1 MSPLHPVENFFILSA
16 MGNLS
21 LDTSTGCAS
30 PVPRHGYRPGGVVH
44 PGRRHYG
51 LMPRR
56 CDTAWPVPMPRVQAT
71 GEDLDKIS
79 SKSHPMMMM
88 VMCGHTRTVVS
99 RCVSCV
105 TCPLSARVP
114 SPGHRIKIAASA
126 AIAESCSRTRTN
138 LPVEA

>member
-1 MSPLHPVENFFILSA
+1 MSPLHPVEIFFILSA

-21 LDTSTGCAS
+21 LDTPTGCAS
-30 PVPRHGYRPGGVVH
+30 PVPRHGYRPGRVVH

-56 CDTAWPVPMPRVQAT
+56 YDTAWPVPMPRVQAT

-88 VMCGHTRTVVS
+88 VMCVGYVNGGQPLRVLCYLPS
-99 RCVSCV
+99 E
-105 TCPLSARVP
+105 CPSA
-114 SPGHRIKIAASA
+114 
-126 AIAESCSRTRTN
+126 
-138 LPVEA
+138 

>member
-16 MGNLS
+16 MGNLI
-21 LDTSTGCAS
+21 LDTPTGCAS
-30 PVPRHGYRPGGVVH
+30 PVPRHGYRPGGAVH

-71 GEDLDKIS
+71 GQDLEDFS

-88 VMCGHTRTVVS
+88 VMLDIRQRWSAAACLVLLA
-99 RCVSCV
+99 
-105 TCPLSARVP
+105 LSMPECLARD
-114 SPGHRIKIAASA
+114 IEMKIAA
-126 AIAESCSRTRTN
+126 
-138 LPVEA
+138 